1 MTKSM
6 SAGKSGAG
14 VVLLALSSLGVGAGV
29 AYFGPV
35 ALLVAAGLVGAAL
48 MVRRPLYGLLL
59 LVATLP
65 IENASMFEGFTA
77 ARIIGVAVA
86 GGWLV
91 GKFLRNE
98 SFERAFATPIT
109 WLGSAFVLL
118 VLAST
123 MWAGDPTLVRRGVVL
138 LGQLVVL
145 GVIVLDVVDSWD
157 EAHLLLRALIVG
169 GLVAAG
175 LTIFDSIQTGRR
187 AGDMVAGINGTAE
200 IMVTIMPF
208 AFYLVAS
215 EKSLLWRL
223 VAVSFIGMGSGAV
236 VGTMSR
242 WSMMLLPAVILIM
255 SIQVL
260 RAGRGRGWLLLGF
273 AVLTIALFSQEDSF
287 ERLERRIQSI
297 VPYLTTTVQ
306 ADDGGGLSGRGY
318 HLAVGVAMFRDYPI
332 LGVGYNNFGDQFLFQ
347 YQYRVPG
354 GNNLWTSRRSPHS
367 SHVGILAELG
377 LVGALLWFSILFSAL
392 RNAWR
397 ASRTWETRSNRIH
410 STFVFG
416 LLISLLL
423 QAGPYAMY
431 GPNQNTKLFWVLV
444 GLSVAVWR
452 LAREDEAFAVEEVE
466 GEDEW
471 WVEEGADNTP
481 ADLAVGRLAPLGLGT
496 LR

>member
-1 MTKSM
+1 MTNTL

-14 VVLLALSSLGVGAGV
+14 IVLLALASLGVGAAV

-35 ALLVAAGLVGAAL
+35 AILAAVGVFGAVL
-48 MVRRPLYGLLL
+48 MVRRPLYGLVL

-77 ARIIGVAVA
+77 ARIIGIAVA
-86 GGWLV
+86 AGWLV
-91 GKFLRNE
+91 GKLLRNE
-98 SFERAFATPIT
+98 SFERVFSASIT
-109 WLGSAFVLL
+109 WLSGAFVLL

-123 MWAGDPTLVRRGVVL
+123 TWAGDPTLVPRGVVL
-138 LGQLVVL
+138 LTQLVVL
-145 GVIVLDVVDSWD
+145 GMIVLDVVDSWD

-169 GLVAAG
+169 GLVGAG
-175 LTIFDSIQTGRR
+175 LTLYDSIQTGGR
-187 AGDMVAGINGTAE
+187 AGEAVAGINGTAE
-200 IMVTIMPF
+200 IMVTLMPF

-215 EKSLLWRL
+215 ERSLFWRL
-223 VAVSFIGMGSGAV
+223 LPVAFIGVGSGAV

-255 SIQVL
+255 TIQVL

-273 AVLTIALFSQEDSF
+273 AALTIALFSQEDSF

-297 VPYLTTTVQ
+297 MPYLSTTVQ
-306 ADDGGGLSGRGY
+306 ADAAGGLSGRGY

-332 LGVGYNNFGDQFLFQ
+332 LGVGYNNFGDRFLYE

-377 LVGALLWFSILFSAL
+377 LVGALLWFGVLFSAL
-392 RNAWR
+392 LNAWR
-397 ASRTWETRSNRIH
+397 ASRTWETRADRVR
-410 STFVFG
+410 STLIFG
-416 LLISLLL
+416 LLVSLLL

-431 GPNQNTKLFWVLV
+431 GPNQNTKLLWVLV

-452 LAREDEAFAVEEVE
+452 LAREDEAEAVEVVE
-466 GEDEW
+466 GEAEW
-471 WVEEGADNTP
+471 WIEDELEASPERG
-481 ADLAVGRLAPLGLGT
+481 VGRLAPLGLGA